1 METRELHF
9 GSFAVR
15 RAMALELFFMSTSI
29 FEAVCATEYLLFGRM
44 EGMYAVTVTR
54 EISF

>member
-1 METRELHF
+1 MHF

-15 RAMALELFFMSTSI
+15 RAMALELFFMSTCI